1 MQLAADGAHGYAIE
15 RYALVGIAGRQ
26 AMVNRLREL
35 WQREWVNEAGQGVGI
50 EIW

>member
-1 MQLAADGAHGYAIE
+1 
-15 RYALVGIAGRQ
+15 
-26 AMVNRLREL
+26 MVNRLREL